1 MTAGG
6 NEDERTALISGNA
19 VDNGLVYS
27 GTYPGSSTKN
37 DDVTDGHADKLVVTL
52 CILITEFCE
61 RLTFYGL
68 VANMVLFCKDE
79 LDLPAPWPST
89 INLIFS
95 GACYFIPLM
104 GGWLADARL
113 GRYNVI
119 YGSMLIY
126 AIGAL
131 LILPVSYNGID
142 HNKTMRLVYFVLSLV
157 LVALGTGGIKA
168 NVAPLGADQLARH
181 GPRAVEIFFIWFY
194 WFINLGGL
202 ISFTVVVYIQQKYGF
217 FYGYLIPAGTL
228 LLTITVFV
236 SGRNK
241 YVIKPPGGS
250 QLIETVKI
258 IYQAVKN
265 RQGQSGEM
273 WLDRAK
279 SRFGGAYTDAQVED
293 VKTLL
298 RIIPMSLLFVMFFV
312 IFPAQLQTTWLIQAT
327 YMKLE
332 FQSFTVPPASIFS
345 FDIIWVLVITPIVGQ
360 VVYPLLKSCGISFTS
375 LRRIGVGMLFAA
387 ASMIVAGLVEI
398 IRRREVEEGNFFD
411 QVVFGK
417 HRQASNLNVF
427 WQIPQFLIMGCAE
440 VLAVTTGLEFSY
452 SQSPEHMKGV
462 VLGIFCISTGIGY
475 WLSSLLEVIV
485 RSASNNKWYPS
496 ENPNEG
502 TMECYFFLLAGLMI
516 VNFVIFVYVASR
528 YKYRTAPKESEKTA
542 NDREEDQ
549 LDEPEV

>member
-1 MTAGG
+1 MQQET
-6 NEDERTALISGNA
+6 DLLVKFVFKTISFIW
-19 VDNGLVYS
+19 
-27 GTYPGSSTKN
+27 
-37 DDVTDGHADKLVVTL
+37 GHLDRKEL
-52 CILITEFCE
+52 CFHCSLQFTILYF
-61 RLTFYGL
+61 
-68 VANMVLFCKDE
+68 LF
-79 LDLPAPWPST
+79 L
-89 INLIFS
+89 

-265 RQGQSGEM
+265 RQGQSAEM

-298 RIIPMSLLFVMFFV
+298 RIIPMNLLFVMFFV
-312 IFPAQLQTTWLIQAT
+312 IFPAQV
-327 YMKLE
+327 
-332 FQSFTVPPASIFS
+332 SFFFNQVHVLPAH
-345 FDIIWVLVITPIVGQ
+345 VQ
-360 VVYPLLKSCGISFTS
+360 
-375 LRRIGVGMLFAA
+375 M
-387 ASMIVAGLVEI
+387 
-398 IRRREVEEGNFFD
+398 
-411 QVVFGK
+411 
-417 HRQASNLNVF
+417 
-427 WQIPQFLIMGCAE
+427 
-440 VLAVTTGLEFSY
+440 
-452 SQSPEHMKGV
+452 
-462 VLGIFCISTGIGY
+462 
-475 WLSSLLEVIV
+475 
-485 RSASNNKWYPS
+485 
-496 ENPNEG
+496 
-502 TMECYFFLLAGLMI
+502 
-516 VNFVIFVYVASR
+516 
-528 YKYRTAPKESEKTA
+528 
-542 NDREEDQ
+542 
-549 LDEPEV
+549 